1 MRTTKDR
8 IRHAISFE
16 VIALAIVTPLGAWLF
31 DKPIAEM
38 GVVTVVG
45 SLIATGWN
53 YVYNLGFDHTM
64 QRLYGD
70 VRKTVVI
77 RVFHAL
83 LFEAGLLIVLV
94 PFIAWWL
101 AIGWLEAFIIDIS
114 FSAFFL
120 IYAFVFNWAYDVI
133 FPVPDPTGK
142 G

>member
-133 FPVPDPTGK
+133 FPVPDPIGK